1 MNNKLISVIIPV
13 YNGEEYIG
21 RCLRSLLSQS
31 IGQEEFE
38 IVLINDGSFDNTEY
52 ALKLFKGGIIRV
64 FNNEENMGLPYS
76 LNKGISK
83 SFGKFIVRVD
93 ADDYVNKD
101 FLLIMKKFLEMDQ
114 LIDAVSCDYELIDS
128 EENII
133 SVENSTENPIGCG
146 IMFRKEQLIKIG
158 MYDSRMKYHEEKDL
172 LIRFKKNF
180 SIHRIALPLYRYRK
194 HENNMTND
202 KKKVEEYNK
211 KLHIKHKGR

>member
-1 MNNKLISVIIPV
+1 MGIPGNKLGIHSH
-13 YNGEEYIG
+13 
-21 RCLRSLLSQS
+21 
-31 IGQEEFE
+31 
-38 IVLINDGSFDNTEY
+38 ND
-52 ALKLFKGGIIRV
+52 
-64 FNNEENMGLPYS
+64 
-76 LNKGISK
+76 
-83 SFGKFIVRVD
+83 
-93 ADDYVNKD
+93 
-101 FLLIMKKFLEMDQ
+101 
-114 LIDAVSCDYELIDS
+114 
-128 EENII
+128 
-133 SVENSTENPIGCG
+133 TENPIGCG